1 VYCQRC
7 GKKNKPEVENCKFCG
22 APLLVLKQE
31 RTGEAADMQSF
42 FSVEEYVIDKISN
55 VEKQAHRSS
64 EDVDLLV
71 QAVDFLERNV
81 MVNRAGTNV
90 LVRMLREKGILDPY
104 EFNRRWR
111 ERTLSN
117 LMGLYRKERF
127 QDAKPHILGAF
138 SGRNRRRFED
148 RVLQAEDLLYA
159 FRPIE
164 AVASLEEALALDP
177 NNGPLLNYLGD
188 AYLGLKDYDS
198 AVRCLSKSMAL
209 KGQSAEAMI
218 PYAQIKLMEGDVV
231 EAEKI
236 LQRVVRR
243 EKASVDAWTLLS
255 LVHGL
260 KGEWKQC
267 RENAEKALT
276 LEHAPAPLFLQAH
289 ALLQQKKIT
298 AAETRLDQL
307 LADYPDVEE
316 PLLQRALLFLARG
329 WWSRASEILAR
340 LKALNRDV
348 DTEAL
353 VETFKKAAAPGRR
366 AMSVRPLTTSQVL
379 DMMDTVAE
387 EASMYLRQMD
397 MEK

>member
-1 VYCQRC
+1 MYCQRC
-7 GKKNKPEVENCKFCG
+7 GKKNKPEAESCRFCG

-31 RTGEAADMQSF
+31 RAGEAADMQSF

-127 QDAKPHILGAF
+127 QDAKPHMLGSF
-138 SGRNRRRFED
+138 SGKNRRRFED

-159 FRPIE
+159 FRPAE
-164 AVASLEEALALDP
+164 AVESLEEALALDP
-177 NNGPLLNYLGD
+177 SNGPLLNYLGD
-188 AYLGLKDYDS
+188 ACLGLKEYDK
-198 AVRCLSKSMAL
+198 ALTFLSKAMTL
-209 KGQSAEAMI
+209 KGPSVEAMI
-218 PYAQIKLMEGDVV
+218 PYAQIRLMEGDAA
-231 EAEKI
+231 EAEKT
-236 LQRVVRR
+236 LQKVVRR
-243 EKASVDAWTLLS
+243 EKSSVDAWTLLS

-260 KGEWKQC
+260 KGDWKTSRDC
-267 RENAEKALT
+267 AEKALA
-276 LEHAPAPLFLQAH
+276 LEHAPAPLYLLVH
-289 ALLQQKKIT
+289 ALLRQKKIT
-298 AAETRLDQL
+298 AAEARLDQL
-307 LADYPDVEE
+307 LADYPEAEE
-316 PLLQRALLFLARG
+316 PLYQRVLLFLARG
-329 WWSRASEILAR
+329 WWSRAEEALGR
-340 LKALNRDV
+340 LNDLNRTV
-348 DTEAL
+348 DTRNV
-353 VETFKKAAAPGRR
+353 VEEFRKMPPARRR
-366 AMSVRPLTTSQVL
+366 AHSVRPLETSHIL
-379 DMMDTVAE
+379 EMMDTVAE
-387 EASMYLRQMD
+387 EAGMYLRQMD